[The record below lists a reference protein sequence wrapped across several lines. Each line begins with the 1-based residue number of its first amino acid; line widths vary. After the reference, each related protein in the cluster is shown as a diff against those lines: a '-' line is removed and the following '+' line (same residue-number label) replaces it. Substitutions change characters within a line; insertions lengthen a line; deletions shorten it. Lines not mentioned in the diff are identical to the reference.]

1 MDWMIWLAVTV
12 ICTIITIIA
21 WRYAE
26 TLQAEETAETVRII
40 KGNPK
45 KMWPIWVLN
54 GLWLLPLLIFVSWV
68 EKLAHP
74 ECTHFMSFNISYLVW
89 ILLFLFLPIVTTVML
104 SQKLLEA
111 KKALKTG
118 FLPPL
123 DSIYTFDTKAYS
135 IKLRRTKNKL
145 FFILYISPLFLIG
158 MCSGSFYIY
167 QKFQFAA
174 MDYQQQ
180 QRHLEKKC
188 TVITSYPN
196 GFRE

>member
-12 ICTIITIIA
+12 ICTIITIIT

-26 TLQAEETAETVRII
+26 KLQVEETPETVRII

-45 KMWPIWVLN
+45 KMWLIWLLN
-54 GLWLLPLLIFVSWV
+54 GLWLLSLLIFVSWV
-68 EKLAHP
+68 KKLAHP
-74 ECTHFMSFNISYLVW
+74 ECTHFLGFNVIYLIWV
-89 ILLFLFLPIVTTVML
+89 LLFLFPIVITIMFGL
-104 SQKLLEA
+104 KWLEA
-111 KKALKTG
+111 KKALKIG

-145 FFILYISPLFLIG
+145 FFILYISPFMLIG
-158 MCSGSFYIY
+158 FYCGSFYIY
-167 QKFQFAA
+167 QKSQFAA

-196 GFRE
+196 GFRG